1 MDRYQIHSQ
10 PHFGFFC
17 ENVCLFEKTKISMLC
32 NSGTARGLRKHFFEG
47 VQTLLVCK
55 LFSFI
60 IASFVTQKRE
70 GRNY

>member
-1 MDRYQIHSQ
+1 
-10 PHFGFFC
+10 
-17 ENVCLFEKTKISMLC
+17 MLC